1 MKIRYGIH
9 PKEFAIGETEKYY
22 SDMAAKGWQLV
33 KRGVTFSKFEKT
45 EPKKMR
51 YRVEVVAPKMLD
63 GNGELPAEQ
72 VAVYED
78 CGWEY
83 VDCSGFIHVFRAPE
97 GSDAPEFYLEPEQ
110 QAATLRSLRGK
121 YIHSL
126 LSPFITIFVLNL
138 LTFFIGTYHGDRWAA
153 EHFRTWTE
161 HGALVIALCLF
172 FIWIIFHDIW
182 GLFYTMC
189 LYRRMKRGIP
199 LDHTKKSKDWI
210 RLSIAAFLIL
220 STVGCLA
227 YDFTGDSTYLMQEE
241 AQGPYILL
249 SNLGIKGKRI
259 PNMFNSEESTV
270 RYNNSIVLSHW
281 DCREFLLVGES
292 DDAWIYQDVY
302 IMKKTSLIDRMV
314 EALMITST
322 FARSVEQF
330 TEVNIPGL
338 DQAYVNS
345 RLECIAVKGNTIW
358 LLTLPMNEQTEL
370 IDVLTVIAEKQH

>member
-1 MKIRYGIH
+1 MNIRYGIH

-22 SDMAAKGWQLV
+22 SDMAANGWELV
-33 KRGVTFSKFEKT
+33 QRGVTFSKFEKT
-45 EPKKMR
+45 EAKQMR
-51 YRVEVVAPKMLD
+51 YRVEVVAPKMLNS
-63 GNGELPAEQ
+63 NGELPAEQ

-83 VDCSGFIHVFRAPE
+83 VDCSGFIHVFRASE

-110 QAATLRSLRGK
+110 QAATLKSLRGK

-126 LSPFITIFVLNL
+126 LSPFITIFVLYL
-138 LTFFIGTYHGDRWAA
+138 LTFFMGTYPGDKWAA

-161 HGALVIALCLF
+161 HGALVIAFCLF

-182 GLFYTMC
+182 GLFYTMR
-189 LYRRMKRGIP
+189 LYRRMKKGIS

-220 STVGCLA
+220 GTVGCLV
-227 YDFTGDSTYLMQEE
+227 YDFTGDRTYLMQEK

-249 SNLGIKGKRI
+249 SDLGIKGKRI
-259 PNMFNSEESTV
+259 PNMFNGEESTV

-302 IMKKTSLIDRMV
+302 IMKNTSLIDRMV

-330 TEVNIPGL
+330 TEVNISGL

-345 RLECIAVKGNTIW
+345 RLECIAVKGNMIW

-370 IDVLTVIAEKQH
+370 IDVLTVIAEKQN